1 MTFAVVL
8 AGGASPEGK
17 LLAGAE
23 QADLVIAADGGVRI
37 ARNHGLPIHAVIG
50 DLDSASAGDL
60 AWARAEHA
68 QIIDF
73 PTDKDHTD
81 LELALDHADEAGVDR
96 IVAIGVDG
104 GRLDHEL
111 GNWAALSARRS
122 ARVEVHTKHG
132 AATILHGDG
141 HSAMSLDGR
150 VGDIVSLLP
159 RSGRVD
165 GVTTTGLR
173 WPLDNATLEATSTR
187 GVSNEFASA
196 TASVSLTSGTLLVVR
211 PHVCRLDD

>member
-8 AGGASPEGK
+8 AGGALPDGK

-60 AWARAEHA
+60 AWARAERA
-68 QIIDF
+68 EIIDF
-73 PTDKDHTD
+73 PSDKDHTD
-81 LELALDHADEAGVDR
+81 LELALDHADAAGLDR
-96 IVAIGVDG
+96 IVAIGIDG

-111 GNWAALSARRS
+111 GNWAALCAPRESL
-122 ARVEVHTKHG
+122 VEVHTMQG
-132 AATILHGDG
+132 AATILHGDRHTKLTLG
-141 HSAMSLDGR
+141 GQ

-159 RSGRVD
+159 RSGQVD

-173 WPLDNATLEATSTR
+173 WALEDASLEATSTR
-187 GVSNEFASA
+187 GVSNELAEE
-196 TASVSLTSGTLLVVR
+196 TASVTLGNGTLMVVR
-211 PHVCRLDD
+211 PQICRLDD